1 MKCLRGQ
8 MIDKILD
15 LIETWSGKINSW
27 AWNKRW
33 RTKKDYGYRNE
44 KR

>member
-1 MKCLRGQ
+1 MN
-8 MIDKILD
+8 KILK

-27 AWNKRW
+27 TW
-33 RTKKDYGYRNE
+33 TKLYGKRNE